1 MDMKFPFADVFVAG
15 GSIVADLGHRN
26 RNDTLA
32 AILVPA
38 TYRAEFQNADH
49 QDGHTVHEQ
58 NRHQVPPA
66 SHQLVIQS
74 RTMANIFPN
83 VLRPV
88 CCAILTLGLAL

>member
-32 AILVPA
+32 VQA

-49 QDGHTVHEQ
+49 QEVTQ
-58 NRHQVPPA
+58 Y
-66 SHQLVIQS
+66 
-74 RTMANIFPN
+74 
-83 VLRPV
+83 
-88 CCAILTLGLAL
+88 